1 VRIALTIVTV
11 TLIVLGGLHALDRE
25 YAPAIILAAC
35 AVVTAIALERF

>member
-11 TLIVLGGLHALDRE
+11 TLIVLGGLHALDGA

-35 AVVTAIALERF
+35 AVVTATAQDRF